1 MVSGPIGEHLQH
13 CCQLPQASIH
23 IHITFSVDIDT
34 SCGKRI
40 GLGSPSIAGYQR
52 GRKELLE
59 GRRAAGDGRSG
70 RWGWLEGVGPLG
82 ITGITGMKGMA
93 QIEQLLLMGN

>member
-1 MVSGPIGEHLQH
+1 MVSGPNGEHLQH

-59 GRRAAGDGRSG
+59 GRRAAGDG
-70 RWGWLEGVGPLG
+70 WGDGVGPLG
-82 ITGITGMKGMA
+82 
-93 QIEQLLLMGN
+93 MGGGHRAAGDHGDHGDE